1 MANRK
6 RGYYSTKLGGKV
18 RTMHF
23 SMNFWTN
30 FTDLLEIPIE
40 RIGDIFQKGI
50 NLSTIRAL
58 IYSALLA
65 NDQEN
70 NNEIDYNVYTVGS
83 WLDNMPAEKIE
94 DIVSAMMESK
104 ILGNDLNVGIK
115 RTVTKTTKKGK

>member
-6 RGYYSTKLGGKV
+6 RGYYSIKLGGKS

-30 FTDLLEIPIE
+30 FTDLLEIPIDK
-40 RIGDIFQKGI
+40 IGEIFQQGI

-65 NDQEN
+65 FDQEN

-83 WLDNMPAEKIE
+83 WLDEMPAEKIE
-94 DIVSAMMESK
+94 DIVTAMMESK

>member
-6 RGYYSTKLGGKV
+6 RGYYSIKLGGQS

-30 FTDLLEIPIE
+30 FTDILEIPIDK
-40 RIGDIFQKGI
+40 IGEVFQSGI

-65 NDQEN
+65 FDQEN
-70 NNEIDYNVYTVGS
+70 NNEVNYNIYSVGS
-83 WLDNMPAEKIE
+83 WLDEMPAEKIE

-115 RTVTKTTKKGK
+115 RSVSKTTKKGK

>member
-40 RIGDIFQKGI
+40 KIGDIFQKGI

-83 WLDNMPAEKIE
+83 WLDNMPAETIE